1 MFPDPFVASGK
12 IPPFRRHLD
21 RWRRA
26 LLVAPWRGFSPKNGW
41 RLQMWECP
49 ACFIL
54 FDCRA
59 ITFITGLILGMVMD
73 ISSVKHMK
81 HLLLTWGRLRVCP
94 TNFNPKCSRI
104 ELKMTET
111 EQSNCIDQS
120 APFVMQLALRLC
132 FCQMPIA
139 SITNGFTETLN
150 CSGGV
155 TRQNP
160 PNPPEREA
168 RASTEGKKRVVGG
181 KTPLYTI
188 KSAATTWLPKHL
200 RWHDNRS
207 YDVLNFLK
215 RWGHSSGHPEE
226 PREI

>member
-1 MFPDPFVASGK
+1 MDVHPPKNGMYRYWSIAILVFLGLKMAERSKFSPFFRSLNGGFTHESFLGHGQHGLSMGYEGSIELSPNYPPRLIIDRYPKMEAASTGVVSIIWWSKSQFPDPFVATSGK

-94 TNFNPKCSRI
+94 KNFNPKYLSNR
-104 ELKMTET
+104 LK
-111 EQSNCIDQS
+111 
-120 APFVMQLALRLC
+120 
-132 FCQMPIA
+132 
-139 SITNGFTETLN
+139 
-150 CSGGV
+150 
-155 TRQNP
+155 
-160 PNPPEREA
+160 
-168 RASTEGKKRVVGG
+168 
-181 KTPLYTI
+181 
-188 KSAATTWLPKHL
+188 
-200 RWHDNRS
+200 
-207 YDVLNFLK
+207 
-215 RWGHSSGHPEE
+215 
-226 PREI
+226 

>member
-1 MFPDPFVASGK
+1 
-12 IPPFRRHLD
+12 
-21 RWRRA
+21 
-26 LLVAPWRGFSPKNGW
+26 
-41 RLQMWECP
+41 MW
-49 ACFIL
+49 
-54 FDCRA
+54 
-59 ITFITGLILGMVMD
+59 
-73 ISSVKHMK
+73 
-81 HLLLTWGRLRVCP
+81 
-94 TNFNPKCSRI
+94 SRI

-132 FCQMPIA
+132 LCQMPIA

-168 RASTEGKKRVVGG
+168 RASKKGKKRGVVGG

-188 KSAATTWLPKHL
+188 KSAATTWLPKDL
-200 RWHDNRS
+200 RWRENRS

-215 RWGHSSGHPEE
+215 KWGHSSGHPEE